1 MKQFVKRA
9 AVWLVLIVMSSMALG
24 GCKESKYARV
34 KDTEF
39 EKTGYLIG
47 TKRPE
52 IVYGDRIKTSEYY
65 YVVKNNSKKTVAIVG
80 VAKAYGTSGQQ
91 VYEGTDDI
99 AVLGPGETSV
109 LMFTMHGLD
118 RAEIDHVDCELQY
131 YKTELTPVLGDIQQE
146 VMRSED
152 KLTVLVT
159 NKSAV
164 DVQFLKGTVLFFDS
178 ENNVIGSKTQQFKE
192 KEYSYL
198 DVMKPETSRAVMF
211 FPENWTKVLATEEF
225 PGYDHAEVY
234 LTYLDDPP
242 ENAIKKSTPFM
253 DYTEDVLQ
261 VKEIHCKNTEGYQ
274 IHCLAVKNISDQT
287 IGVHGVMEVCDTS
300 NNPLAARTATVD
312 ALAPGQETILAFEFD
327 VFDPLDLW
335 EDYYGD
341 YAATDDI
348 RDADHVIYT
357 LKYDPDPDVE
367 AKSYS
372 TKVLDYDIYDRVFKE
387 VLVTYTGNEEILRP
401 KVYGVF
407 YDSEGNI
414 VFAGYASDDTFNGG
428 RSLDEFVVKDTIENG
443 DTVIYGFSWF
453 SRWLCIKETGKH
465 RDMQEYEK
473 ADIYIVDR

>member
-1 MKQFVKRA
+1 MERIVRRA
-9 AVWLVLIVMSSMALG
+9 GVWLVLIVMAAMAFC
-24 GCKESKYARV
+24 GCKESEYARV

-109 LMFTMHGLD
+109 LMYTMHGLD
-118 RAEIDHVDCELQY
+118 RTEIDHVDCELQY

-164 DVQFLKGTVLFFDS
+164 DVQLLKGTVLFFDS
-178 ENNVIGSKTQQFKE
+178 ENNVIGSKIQQFKE
-192 KEYSYL
+192 KKYSYL

-211 FPENWTKVLATEEF
+211 FPENWTEVLAIKEF
-225 PGYDHAEVY
+225 PRYDHAEVY
-234 LTYLDDPP
+234 LTYLDNPP
-242 ENAIKKSTPFM
+242 ENAINKSTPFM

-287 IGVHGVMEVCDTS
+287 IGVHGVMKAYDADD
-300 NNPLAARTATVD
+300 NPLTALTSTAD
-312 ALAPGQETILAFEFD
+312 ALAPGEETILPFEFD
-327 VFDPLDLW
+327 VFDPLKLW
-335 EDYYGD
+335 SDYYGD
-341 YAATDDI
+341 YVATDAI
-348 RDADHVIYT
+348 KNADHVSYT
-357 LKYDPDPDVE
+357 LTYDPHPDR
-367 AKSYS
+367 AARSYS
-372 TKVLDYDIYDRVFKE
+372 SHIIDYDLDERVFKE
-387 VLVTYTGNEEILRP
+387 VLVTYHGDGTIFRP
-401 KVYGVF
+401 RVYGVF

-414 VFAGYASDDTFNGG
+414 VLAGYARDDTFNGG
-428 RSLDEFVVKDTIENG
+428 RSDEFVVKDTMENG
-443 DTVIYGFSWF
+443 DTVIYGFSTWERWF
-453 SRWLCIKETGKH
+453 CDKETGD
-465 RDMQEYEK
+465 RRPMPEYER